1 MKLLVMSMW
10 STGKRSAVIWAE
22 SNTGNSEIKGRC
34 QCDRNI
40 GIYTKHID
48 NFWQKEYNI
57 ITNTCKT
64 TAIYLQGEMFMA
76 EQVLIQFRADKAL
89 KQEVTEIYERLG
101 MDLPTAF
108 RMFMT
113 RSKMVKG
120 LPFEATLPE
129 QTITRVEAKNA
140 FYELRKQAADVPEMS
155 LDEINAEISAVRA
168 ERKR

>member
-1 MKLLVMSMW
+1 MVLD
-10 STGKRSAVIWAE
+10 G
-22 SNTGNSEIKGRC
+22 
-34 QCDRNI
+34 
-40 GIYTKHID
+40 GIV
-48 NFWQKEYNI
+48 
-57 ITNTCKT
+57 
-64 TAIYLQGEMFMA
+64 MA

-89 KQEVTEIYERLG
+89 KQEVTAIYEALG

-129 QTITRVEAKNA
+129 TNVTRAEALNA
-140 FYELRKQAADVPEMS
+140 FYALREQAADIPEMS
-155 LDEINAEISAVRA
+155 LDEVNAEIEATRA